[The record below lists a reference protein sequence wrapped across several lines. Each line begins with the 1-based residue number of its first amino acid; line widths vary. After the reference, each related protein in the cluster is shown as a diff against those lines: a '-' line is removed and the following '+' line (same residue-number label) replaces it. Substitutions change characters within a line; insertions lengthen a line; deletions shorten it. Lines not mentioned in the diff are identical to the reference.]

1 MIKFKK
7 KKVLDLFSTTPDG
20 GGFVQ
25 RRQLIDI
32 IVNNI
37 AWVSRETEII
47 EAFFSGKSQKASR
60 I

>member
-1 MIKFKK
+1 
-7 KKVLDLFSTTPDG
+7 LFSTTPDG

-47 EAFFSGKSQKASR
+47 EAFFSGKYQNSLT